1 MNFLK
6 NLKGISLIGI
16 GDISSNGISAVFW
29 FYLATLI
36 LPSEYGQIHYFISI
50 AAIASTISLVG
61 QQNAITVYISK
72 NKTLVSTLF
81 LTSLLCSIAS
91 LIILTV
97 IFQKFDVGLLTMG
110 MVLFTHGIATSLGN
124 EDFKTYTI
132 FSILQK
138 ILLVVF
144 GLSFYYYFG
153 VEAILIGTNGP
164 FFLLP

>member
-72 NKTLVSTLF
+72 NKTLISTLF
-81 LTSLLCSIAS
+81 
-91 LIILTV
+91 
-97 IFQKFDVGLLTMG
+97 
-110 MVLFTHGIATSLGN
+110 
-124 EDFKTYTI
+124 
-132 FSILQK
+132 
-138 ILLVVF
+138 
-144 GLSFYYYFG
+144 
-153 VEAILIGTNGP
+153 
-164 FFLLP
+164 